1 MIDKS
6 VMHTLSQYIANSK
19 VKRTQT
25 EWAKFLGISRRY
37 LLEILSGK
45 VTPGWNA
52 IAKIHEATGG
62 KVPATAWLKRED
74 AA

>member
-1 MIDKS
+1 MFDNT
-6 VMHTLSQYIANSK
+6 VMKTLSQYIANSK
-19 VKRTQT
+19 VKRTQE

-37 LLEILSGK
+37 LLEILSGE
-45 VTPGWNA
+45 VTPGWKT